1 MRIAFYF
8 LLVSTAIWSNSLSA
22 APKLLTCTELNIDD
36 DKVFTFTYESILET
50 EDFEKESPQ
59 HEATLVSVE
68 GETPEVATEF
78 CETVKCP
85 IGETLRLPF
94 TATASTL
101 TLVWRKY
108 GAFSSLGQK
117 AMDYTKLDISRK
129 DLSHP
134 KGTCSIEDYGADNAI

>member
-1 MRIAFYF
+1 MRIAMCF
-8 LLVSTAIWSNSLSA
+8 LLVSTAIWSNSISA
-22 APKLLTCTELNIDD
+22 APKLLTCTEVTIDD
-36 DKVFTFTYESILET
+36 GRVFTFKYESILET
-50 EDFEKESPQ
+50 ADFEKESPQ

-68 GETPEVATEF
+68 SENPEVAREF
-78 CETVKCP
+78 CENVKCP
-85 IGETLRLPF
+85 IGDTLRLPF

-108 GAFSSLGQK
+108 GVFSSLGQK
-117 AMDYTKLDISRK
+117 AMDHTKIDISRK